1 MSDREKAEAALD
13 SVKHAEGASDVIA
26 CALTS
31 IAYSLLASQD
41 GAIEAT
47 QVQLETQRK
56 VQQSLEVILGTG
68 ESGDLS

>member
-1 MSDREKAEAALD
+1 MSHRDLAEAALRD
-13 SVKHAEGASDVIA
+13 LIRAESANDIIA

-31 IAYSLLASQD
+31 IAYSMLASQD

-56 VQQSLEVILGTG
+56 VQQSLEVILRTG
-68 ESGDLS
+68 ESGDPS